1 MANILIIDDVE
12 DNLIVLDILIEEYME
27 DKEIENYTITS
38 TTNASKGLQIVD
50 EKNIDIIFL
59 DIMMPKMDGFE
70 FLKILRNTNLQ
81 KQPIVVMATALG
93 DRKTKQK
100 EQEYG
105 ANAYMVKPVS
115 LKVVTI
121 MLDKFL
127 EVLNN
132 NNTEFDFDDFDFDD
146 FDFDNLEEEKENEDN
161 ELEKIVKKSYISISA
176 SNFMEEYEYIAESI
190 ESHLEDLELLIFDVF
205 ESADDDLN
213 LTYQIQSV
221 IKIFEA
227 YQEFLSKFT
236 ELIDLFVTID
246 ILSNILQNLNISKL
260 SDKQKKNISKFIKS
274 IIFDLNDFK
283 EQVFITKE
291 AENIYYLNASIASS
305 CIQIEYML

>member
-260 SDKQKKNISKFIKS
+260 SDKQKENISKFIKS